1 MLRCAICEDEP
12 EMAER
17 LAVLLKESLAAA
29 GQPAAIDRFAQ
40 GQALLTR
47 GREYDLVLLDIRLD
61 GGGPGAGIAAT
72 GDSGIASDAPAPP
85 NTPTPPGA
93 FAAADAPVPP
103 NTPPPDNLLPAAPP
117 LDGMQTAR
125 LLRRQGSRCLLIF
138 VTALCEPVYDAF
150 AVEAFDYLTKP
161 VDPARFAATVARALR
176 ALAAR
181 GRQSLIL
188 PRAGGREVIP
198 LEQLVYC
205 EVQGR
210 RLYLHRLDGSV
221 LDCPGRMK
229 DLERQL
235 DGRFFKCHR
244 SYLVNLDHL
253 QGFGGGLARLPGGG
267 QIPVS
272 RLREQELAAALLR
285 RMRQREGT
293 R

>member
-1 MLRCAICEDEP
+1 
-12 EMAER
+12 MAER
-17 LAVLLKESLAAA
+17 LAALLKESLAAA

-40 GQALLTR
+40 GQALLAR

-61 GGGPGAGIAAT
+61 GGRPGAGIAAT

-93 FAAADAPVPP
+93 VAAADAPVPP
-103 NTPPPDNLLPAAPP
+103 DTPPSDAPPPDDPPAVPP

-125 LLRRQGSRCLLIF
+125 LLRKQGSRCILIF
-138 VTALCEPVYDAF
+138 VTALREPVYDAF
-150 AVEAFDYLTKP
+150 AVETFDYLTKP

-176 ALAAR
+176 ALTAR
-181 GRQSLIL
+181 GRQSLVL
-188 PRAGGREVIP
+188 PQAGGREVIP

-253 QGFGGGLARLPGGG
+253 QGFGGGLARLAGGG

>member
-12 EMAER
+12 QTAAR
-17 LAVLLKESLAAA
+17 LAALLEQSLAAA
-29 GQPAAIDRFAQ
+29 GRPAAIDRFAQ
-40 GQALLTR
+40 GQALLAR

-61 GGGPGAGIAAT
+61 GNRTDTGADSARGGTARG
-72 GDSGIASDAPAPP
+72 PAPE
-85 NTPTPPGA
+85 
-93 FAAADAPVPP
+93 D
-103 NTPPPDNLLPAAPP
+103 LP

-125 LLRRQGSRCLLIF
+125 LLRRQGSRCILIF
-138 VTALCEPVYDAF
+138 VSALREPVYDAF

-161 VDPARFAATVARALR
+161 IDPARFAATVARALR
-176 ALAAR
+176 ALTAR

-188 PRAGGREVIP
+188 PRAGGREVV
-198 LEQLVYC
+198 LFDQLIWC

-221 LDCPGRMK
+221 FDCPGRMK
-229 DLERQL
+229 ELEGRL

-253 QGFGGGLARLPGGG
+253 QGFGGGLARLPCGG

-285 RMRQREGT
+285 RMRQREET